1 MKFDI
6 WFLFCLKKTF
16 KMNKE
21 FVAEKILLEDKL
33 CGSKVYY
40 KVRWDGYGSDYD
52 TWEPKRNLI
61 GTGLIEIF
69 EAEKDK
75 NKKKIGWFEAIYP
88 LLVSIIVFMSTF
100 SYIIYSSQNK
110 RYLPSLEE
118 MFAELIGVM
127 AIQAGLY
134 LTIYLS
140 VLKTLG
146 KEPKKLVRPY
156 FELMGSTLLIASY
169 NYSYSREN
177 YLVIFALRT
186 YIHMFDRNPK
196 YIIMLDSITWGLSW
210 IILEYNMTN
219 YKPTEGSLRFA
230 MGLFTIYFIEC
241 SRFVYFLYSSI
252 AKNKDKN
259 I

>member
-1 MKFDI
+1 LKFDI

-16 KMNKE
+16 GMNKE

-40 KVRWDGYGSDYD
+40 KVRWEGYGSDD
-52 TWEPKRNLI
+52 DSWEPKRNLI

-75 NKKKIGWFEAIYP
+75 NKKKVGCFEAIYP
-88 LLVSIIVFMSTF
+88 LLVSIIVFTSTF

-118 MFAELIGVM
+118 MFAEIIGVM

-169 NYSYSREN
+169 NYSMDN
-177 YLVIFALRT
+177 YTVIFALRT

-210 IILEYNMTN
+210 KILEYNMTN
-219 YKPTEGSLRFA
+219 YKPTEGALRFA

>member
-1 MKFDI
+1 MDTSFSP
-6 WFLFCLKKTF
+6 
-16 KMNKE
+16 
-21 FVAEKILLEDKL
+21 EKILIEDNL

-40 KVRWDGYGSDYD
+40 KVRWEGYGSDKD

-69 EAEKDK
+69 EEEKDK

-88 LLVSIIVFMSTF
+88 LLVSIIIQMSTF

-110 RYLPSLEE
+110 RVGYLPSPQE

-127 AIQAGLY
+127 AIQVGVY
-134 LTIYLS
+134 LTIYLLI
-140 VLKTLG
+140 LKTLG
-146 KEPKKLVRPY
+146 KEPNKLVRPY

-169 NYSYSREN
+169 NYSYSRDN
-177 YLVIFALRT
+177 YPVIFALRT

-210 IILEYNMTN
+210 TILGYNEKN
-219 YKPTEGSLRFA
+219 YKPTEGSLRF
-230 MGLFTIYFIEC
+230 GICLFTIYFIEC